1 MSSLALRGVDKSFGP
16 VHIIKNV
23 DLEVPDGDFTVFVG
37 PSGCGKS
44 TLLRMI
50 AGLEQATSGDILLD
64 GKRVNEV
71 AAAQR
76 GLAMVFQSYAL
87 YPHMSVRQNLA
98 FGLENS
104 RTPRAE
110 IEQRVDEA
118 ARHAGHPRA
127 VAAQAA
133 PALGRPA
140 PARRD
145 RPGDRPPPRHLPARR
160 AALEPRRRAARRHA
174 RRAHPAAAPA
184 RRHHDLRHPRPGG
197 GDDHGR
203 PHRRAARRQ
212 GGAGRPAA

>member
-1 MSSLALRGVDKSFGP
+1 MSSLALRGVDKIFGTT
-16 VHIIKNV
+16 HIIKNV

-50 AGLEQATSGDILLD
+50 AGLEQATAGDILLD

-104 RTPRAE
+104 RASRAE
-110 IEQRVDEA
+110 ITARVDEA
-118 ARHAGHPRA
+118 AEMLAIRELLQRKPRQLSGGQRQRGSRSAGRSS
-127 VAAQAA
+127 AA
-133 PALGRPA
+133 PASSCSTSRSRTSTPSCA
-140 PARRD
+140 SP
-145 RPGDRPPPRHLPARR
+145 R
-160 AALEPRRRAARRHA
+160 AASSPGCSAGS
-174 RRAHPAAAPA
+174 AP
-184 RRHHDLRHPRPGG
+184 P
-197 GDDHGR
+197 
-203 PHRRAARRQ
+203 
-212 GGAGRPAA
+212 